1 MYPWTGSSARLVFV
15 FLATLL
21 LAGFTGSAAAVG
33 PAFSTAVA
41 VSESA
46 TPGSPAEDKPGIPDV
61 WRPLVG
67 RLVTDGLD
75 GPYVR
80 SVFSSARLQYDPGYM
95 ARKID
100 VLLDVKLRPKGPD
113 AEPVPEIQE
122 HYLNPI
128 LLAGGYGYWREH
140 KDILSEIR
148 VRYEVPEDILVALM
162 LVETKLGRN
171 TGSHNALTTLAS
183 LAASDDLDRLEP
195 HLGRKDLEGDIRE
208 WAGKKV
214 VSKANWAY
222 GELKALIRYAKDNGL
237 DPLSM
242 PSSVYGA
249 VGLCQFMPTSAV
261 AYGVDG
267 DGDGRVDLFS
277 RYDALHSMA
286 NYLRRNGWRKGL
298 DRSRQL
304 KVIYRYNHSMVY
316 SRTILAVAERLRSIQ
331 ESFGD

>member
-1 MYPWTGSSARLVFV
+1 MFPWTGSSARPGLVV
-15 FLATLL
+15 LAALL
-21 LAGFTGSAAAVG
+21 LTVPAVSAPAADL
-33 PAFSTAVA
+33 PALTAVA
-41 VSESA
+41 VAQSAPPSA
-46 TPGSPAEDKPGIPDV
+46 TAGEKSDVPSV
-61 WRPLVG
+61 WRPLVE
-67 RLVTDGLD
+67 RLAADGLD
-75 GPYVR
+75 DRYLE
-80 SVFSSARLQYDPGYM
+80 SLFSSDRLQYDPGYM

-100 VLLDVKLRPKGPD
+100 VLLDVKLRPKGPE
-113 AEPVPEIQE
+113 AAPVPEIQDR
-122 HYLNPI
+122 YLNPI

-140 KDILSEIR
+140 KDVLSQIR
-148 VRYEVPEDILVALM
+148 DRYEVPEDILVALM

-195 HLGRKDLEGDIRE
+195 NLDRSGLKGDIRE
-208 WAGKKV
+208 WARKKV
-214 VSKANWAY
+214 ASKANWAY
-222 GELKALIRYAKDNGL
+222 GELKALIRYAKGNGL

-249 VGLCQFMPTSAV
+249 VGLCQFMPTSAM

-298 DRSRQL
+298 DRARQL
-304 KVIYRYNHSMVY
+304 KVIYRYNHSMIY
-316 SRTILAVAERLRSIQ
+316 SRTILAVADRLRAIQ